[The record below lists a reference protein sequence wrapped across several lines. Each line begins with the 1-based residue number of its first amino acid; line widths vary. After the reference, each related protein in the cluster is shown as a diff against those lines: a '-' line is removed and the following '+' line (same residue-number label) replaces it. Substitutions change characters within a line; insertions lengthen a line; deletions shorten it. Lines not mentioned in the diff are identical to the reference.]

1 MLQILNAIRES
12 NGAYSDLG
20 INLALLWVGIIYLYI
35 REENRQRRSFMYV
48 VLDLM
53 FLLLNPFTAGN
64 GNYYRMVAII
74 PTVTLLAYVMAKT
87 MVKES
92 KKTNRV
98 ILVAGFLVI
107 LLISLNFRFTTGNI
121 GVIENKYK
129 VSDEAQ
135 ELQQIV
141 SELGDVYVI
150 APREIGEQLR
160 EYDVSFRILG
170 GDEEKWGV
178 INDISQNW
186 SDSEKI
192 KNYADIY
199 DAKCI
204 VCPKDEDG
212 SQGLDPES
220 FSLIAQTEN
229 YWVYVLNEEEK

>member
-1 MLQILNAIRES
+1 MQQILNAIREYY
-12 NGAYSDLG
+12 GVYSGLE
-20 INLALLWVGIIYLYI
+20 INLALVWIAIIFLYI

-48 VLDLM
+48 VLVLM

-87 MVKES
+87 MVIER

-98 ILVAGFLVI
+98 IIVAGFLVI
-107 LLISLNFRFTTGNI
+107 LLFSLNFRFTTGNI

-170 GDEEKWGV
+170 GDEEKWRV

-192 KNYADIY
+192 ERYAVTY
-199 DAKCI
+199 DSKCI
-204 VCPKDEDG
+204 ICPKGEDG
-212 SQGLDPES
+212 NQMLDPES
-220 FSLIAQTEN
+220 FSMVGETEN
-229 YWVYVLNEEEK
+229 YRVYILI